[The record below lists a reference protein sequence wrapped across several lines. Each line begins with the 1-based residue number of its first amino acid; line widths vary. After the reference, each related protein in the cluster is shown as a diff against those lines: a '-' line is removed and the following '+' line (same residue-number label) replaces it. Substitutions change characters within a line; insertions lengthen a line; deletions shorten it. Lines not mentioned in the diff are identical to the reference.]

1 MELTGKKLEE
11 VLNAELVGK
20 DVGYSHWKFTNALL
34 SVIRVF
40 AKRAGLDENL
50 FSYKD
55 QGQSSAYLTYR
66 GVGQS
71 LAYLTYR
78 GVVFGDASF
87 QKQRGERRYGSYDWT
102 FKKVFVNLAN
112 EDGYSSYNGLTFQE
126 MLNKIDEELS
136 AKKSREEAK
145 LEQAKQIFQK
155 IKAELGNVSDYE
167 VVNYIKYMNDN
178 RYSLYK

>member
-11 VLNAELVGK
+11 VLNTELVGK
-20 DVGYSHWKFTNALL
+20 DVGYSHCKFTSALL
-34 SVIRVF
+34 GVIRSF
-40 AKRAGLDENL
+40 AKEAGLDESA
-50 FSYKD
+50 FSCKD

-66 GVGQS
+66 GVF
-71 LAYLTYR
+71 
-78 GVVFGDASF
+78 FGDASF
-87 QKQRGERRYGSYDWT
+87 QKQRGERHYGSYSYDWS
-102 FKKVFVNLAN
+102 FKKIFVNFLN

-126 MLNKIDEELS
+126 TLNRIDEELS

-155 IKAELGNVSDYE
+155 IKAELGTTSDYE